1 MKTSNLT
8 IYPEEPITVENGKY
22 YYFTMNTGTVVVIC
36 INHGYS
42 SHEFFGVVVAS
53 PGLEYKLGYM
63 DGFHKQSVKPFKG
76 EFTTTVGEM

>member
-8 IYPEEPITVENGKY
+8 IYPEEPI
-22 YYFTMNTGTVVVIC
+22 VIC

-42 SHEFFGVVVAS
+42 SKEFFGVVVAS
-53 PGLEYKLGYM
+53 VNLFNSDGLEEYKLGYM
-63 DGFHKQSVKPFKG
+63 DGFHKKPFKG